1 MAFVK
6 KTWKDRISDFP
17 NRRII
22 NDGIKQ
28 TTVTVSR
35 NEGNVTEAGDSFNAA
50 NMNDLED
57 RIEAATAG
65 TYTDISGTLT
75 AGNTSITLVDASISD
90 TSTIDYYTEYFGIN
104 PVGISVVSGGVTLT
118 FEAQGVDLGVK
129 VRVS

>member
-22 NDGIKQ
+22 NDGIKS

-35 NEGNVTEAGDSFNAA
+35 NEGTVTEAGDSFNAA

-57 RIEAATAG
+57 RIEQAISEGSTQYTAG
-65 TYTDISGTLT
+65 ENISL
-75 AGNTSITLVDASISD
+75 AGNV
-90 TSTIDYYTEYFGIN
+90 
-104 PVGISVVSGGVTLT
+104 ISVIDFMTSAEAHTLWANT
-118 FEAQGVDLGVK
+118 
-129 VRVS
+129 